1 MDKIK
6 DFMGMIEMAQQ
17 NAAKYKT
24 YYLSYKAIK
33 KSVYEMV
40 ETFKEL
46 DGIDDPE
53 IKKQID
59 IIFNDI
65 ENGKN

>member
-17 NAAKYKT
+17 AAAKYKT
-24 YYLSYKAIK
+24 YYLSYTAIK

-46 DGIDDPE
+46 DEVEDPGI
-53 IKKQID
+53 KQQID
-59 IIFNDI
+59 IIFNKI
-65 ENGKN
+65 ENG